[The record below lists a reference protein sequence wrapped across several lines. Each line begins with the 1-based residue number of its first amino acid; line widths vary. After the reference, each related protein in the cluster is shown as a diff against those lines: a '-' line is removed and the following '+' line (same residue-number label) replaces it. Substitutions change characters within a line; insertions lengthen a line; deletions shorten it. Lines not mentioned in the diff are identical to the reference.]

1 MKFRGTVL
9 LNGKTATGIAVPAD
23 VLDGLG
29 AGKRPAVAVTLKRH
43 AFRTTLGSVDG
54 VPMIP
59 VSAEV
64 REAAGVAAGDTLEVE
79 IELDTAPR
87 EVTVPEELAAALR
100 KDPAAA
106 KRFESLSYSRRKA
119 YADSIAG
126 AKTEETRT
134 RRLEKTLAELRQ
146 G

>member
-54 VPMIP
+54 VPMIQ

-134 RRLEKTLAELRQ
+134 RRLERTLGELHA